1 MKLFNEIRPFTGVA
15 LITSKEQ
22 SFGIEW
28 WHWLIFTFII
38 FIISCVLCSVCFCCS
53 VRQHINQLFR
63 KSNMA
68 RRRAIY
74 KCNTENSM
82 LKKIKEEN
90 SIINTID
97 PNDIAL
103 NNIDNNNN
111 KNNNKKIKYEAI
123 NEKQNAKFDSTS
135 SESLDSLGT
144 SNTAFS
150 TLDENNSI
158 YLPTTEIKS
167 KFTKNKTNIDTK

>member
-1 MKLFNEIRPFTGVA
+1 MVTLVDIDIYYIHYFMCFVFS
-15 LITSKEQ
+15 L
-22 SFGIEW
+22 
-28 WHWLIFTFII
+28 
-38 FIISCVLCSVCFCCS
+38 FCCS
-53 VRQHINQLFR
+53 VRQHFNQLFR
-63 KSNMA
+63 KSNVA

-74 KCNTENSM
+74 KCNAENSM

-90 SIINTID
+90 IVIITID

-103 NNIDNNNN
+103 INIDPNNI
-111 KNNNKKIKYEAI
+111 KIKYEAI
-123 NEKQNAKFDSTS
+123 NDKTNAKSDLTS

-167 KFTKNKTNIDTK
+167 KFTKNKTNVYTK